1 MNKVF
6 LLLLSAL
13 LIIKI
18 NSETLCEHYG
28 EKDGET
34 PINED
39 VCRRLKVEEDYTH
52 CCYIKQLNK
61 CWQLTDD
68 EYENI
73 KRFKDYAKHHIDQF
87 GESTDGFNGK
97 LTIKCSANILSSS
110 LFILF
115 SLFGL
120 LF

>member
-13 LIIKI
+13 LVIKI
-18 NSETLCEHYG
+18 SSQDLCEG
-28 EKDGET
+28 SFASDVKVD
-34 PINED
+34 ED
-39 VCRRLKVEEDYTH
+39 VCRRLRVETDYTH
-52 CCYIKQLNK
+52 CCYIKQLNT

-73 KRFKDYAKHHIDQF
+73 KRFKDYAKNHIGEF
-87 GESTDGFNGK
+87 GVSTQEWNGK

>member
-13 LIIKI
+13 LNIKI
-18 NSETLCEHYG
+18 NSETLCEQYTD
-28 EKDGET
+28 EQNID
-34 PINED
+34 ED
-39 VCRRLKVEEDYTH
+39 VCRRLKVQEDYTH
-52 CCYIKQLNK
+52 CCYIKQLK
-61 CWQLTDD
+61 RCWQLTDD

-73 KRFKDYAKHHIDQF
+73 KRFKDYAKHNMAKIL
-87 GESTDGFNGK
+87 GSEPEGWNGK

>member
-18 NSETLCEHYG
+18 NSETLC
-28 EKDGET
+28 KDDSEEQ
-34 PINED
+34 INED
-39 VCRRLKVEEDYTH
+39 VCRRRKVEEDYTH

-87 GESTDGFNGK
+87 GESIDGFNGK

>member
-1 MNKVF
+1 MSKVF

-13 LIIKI
+13 LVIKI
-18 NSETLCEHYG
+18 SCQSVLCTDYSES
-28 EKDGET
+28 DVD
-34 PINED
+34 ED
-39 VCRRLKVEEDYTH
+39 VCRRLKVEQDYTH

-73 KRFKDYAKHHIDQF
+73 KRFKDYAKNHITQF
-87 GESTDGFNGK
+87 PGGVTEFNGK

-110 LFILF
+110 LLILF